1 MCLCCNILGWGSLDV
16 EKLENLIEEYDLDIY
31 DIKEQVTDKT
41 DINEYFYQ
49 TLYLASLKI
58 KEALKKWLDENEDV
72 KDCLE
77 YEFVYDTEQT
87 IDEFEPNIYTN
98 YLDSGFDSCFAEFD
112 INSYDND
119 NYYNLIENIFGVSK
133 LDIQKYLDKEVE

>member
-1 MCLCCNILGWGSLDV
+1 MYLCCNVLGWGSLDAKRL
-16 EKLENLIEEYDLDIY
+16 EKIIEEYDLDIA

-49 TLYLASLKI
+49 TLYLISLKI
-58 KEALKKWLDENEDV
+58 KEALKEWLDENEDV

-77 YEFVYDTEQT
+77 YEFVYDTEKT

-98 YLDSGFDSCFAEFD
+98 YLDSGFDSCFTEFD

-119 NYYNLIENIFGVSK
+119 NYCNLIEDIFGVSK